1 MRKDIKE
8 RIEMIQ
14 RGEIPKGY
22 KITKNGIFPEKW
34 EECKL
39 RTKFKRVNR
48 KNKESNDN
56 VLTISAQNGLISQ
69 EEFFTKSVASE
80 DKTNYYLLKKGEFAY
95 NKSYSNGYP
104 YGAIKQLEYYDKGI
118 VSPLYICFSK
128 INNEVFE
135 LYYKYYFDY
144 GMLNKEINAFAQEG
158 ARNHGLL
165 NIAVDDFFGVNM
177 CIPERIEQ
185 EKIVKIFDLYQQKQ
199 ELFTK
204 LISQKKLQKKF
215 CTQQLLT
222 RKKRLKKFDYEWKKI
237 KLCHVLKERKLY
249 AQKGEQYP
257 HVTLSTEG
265 IYDKSE
271 RYDRDHLVKNEDK
284 QYKVT
289 FLNDI
294 CYNPA
299 NLKFGVVC
307 RNIFGNAIFSPIYV
321 TFEVNRNYDI
331 EFISQF
337 LMRWDFI
344 NAVRKYEEGTV
355 YERMAVSPNDFLN
368 FEVELPN
375 LEEQKAIAIILSQAD
390 KEIYLLEKQLEQ
402 IKLEKK
408 AIMQL
413 LLTGIVRVNQKEGE

>member
-1 MRKDIKE
+1 
-8 RIEMIQ
+8 MIQ

-413 LLTGIVRVNQKEGE
+413 LLTGIVRVNQKGGE

>member
-1 MRKDIKE
+1 
-8 RIEMIQ
+8 MIQ